1 MMFINAIG
9 TGNIYTYTEIFLAN
23 DSTLHSKT
31 IDWIVATKMQTH
43 THTNVIRNVKR
54 IAHFLKVHASQ
65 MKTEYEALFQALRFC
80 I

>member
-1 MMFINAIG
+1 MFINAIG
-9 TGNIYTYTEIFLAN
+9 IGNIYTYTEIFLAN

-43 THTNVIRNVKR
+43 THTNVIWNVKR
-54 IAHFLKVHASQ
+54 NAHFLKVHASQ